1 MTCPRSGFGARCRPV
16 SASHLTRPARLPA
29 PLRLLTAALCLVFAG
44 LGGGCTTNGLS
55 YRAAEKLG
63 YAKRDILVS
72 RVEDAREA
80 QTPLGTMRSGA

>member
-1 MTCPRSGFGARCRPV
+1 
-16 SASHLTRPARLPA
+16 
-29 PLRLLTAALCLVFAG
+29 VFAG